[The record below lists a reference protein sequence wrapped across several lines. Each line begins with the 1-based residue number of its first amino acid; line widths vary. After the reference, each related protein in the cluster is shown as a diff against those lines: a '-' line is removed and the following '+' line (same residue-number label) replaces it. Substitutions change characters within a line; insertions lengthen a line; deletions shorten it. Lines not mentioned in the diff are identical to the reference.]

1 MKSDNRIRIALYT
14 QLSFVAQG
22 LDAVFRTHADLELT
36 ECRDTLSGTL
46 DCLKAT
52 RPDVLLVH
60 LMSGVKLSELR
71 EIRSADSRCQI
82 VLWGQE
88 LEGEFAFQAIR
99 LGVRSILPGNISI
112 EDFLAAVRNVHQGGL
127 YFEKDL
133 LQGMLSQKLV
143 ALTQRQGQI
152 VSLVAQ
158 GLKNKEIAFSMGIT
172 EGTVKVYLYKLFQK
186 LGMNDRLDMA
196 LYGRK
201 NLFSGQ
207 LGLERTRD
215 AGPPAV
221 LPSLYLVARKPP
233 IVAMAH

>member
-14 QLSFVAQG
+14 QQSFVAQG
-22 LDAVFRTHADLELT
+22 LAAVFRTHADLELT
-36 ECRDTLSGTL
+36 ECRDSLSGAL
-46 DCLKAT
+46 DCLKST
-52 RPDVLLVH
+52 RPEVLLVH
-60 LMSGVKLSELR
+60 LLSGVKLSELR
-71 EIRSADSRCQI
+71 AIRSADSRCQI
-82 VLWGQE
+82 VLWGHE
-88 LEGEFAFQAIR
+88 LDSEFAFQAIS
-99 LGVRSILPGNISI
+99 LGVRGILPGNISVD
-112 EDFLAAVRNVHQGGL
+112 DFLAAVRNVHQGGL

-133 LQGMLSQKLV
+133 LESMLSQKLV

-207 LGLERTRD
+207 LGWERMRD
-215 AGPPAV
+215 TGPPAV
-221 LPSLYLVARKPP
+221 LPSLYLMARKQA
-233 IVAMAH
+233 VAAVAH